1 MKKFLIVGILLLT
14 TNISYGQIGIGVSN
28 SDLTSEELQINGNLI
43 ITNKVGQVNKLEELL
58 EKKTVNNVE
67 VNTDYRVVAQ
77 DPNLVGDVSG
87 QIKEMYGQQNVLPI
101 IIQPYEIQNVNG
113 DDLDDLNLNI
123 PLSDYFVAITN
134 FEAVDNLKQGFPAVA
149 SKGRFEYNAFVGT
162 DNMWHVKV
170 RNPST
175 SPANTTNAFNY
186 YFDVLIYPNRFFK
199 NLNLKSY
206 NLNNSKSGDAVTPI
220 VD

>member
-1 MKKFLIVGILLLT
+1 
-14 TNISYGQIGIGVSN
+14 
-28 SDLTSEELQINGNLI
+28 
-43 ITNKVGQVNKLEELL
+43 
-58 EKKTVNNVE
+58 
-67 VNTDYRVVAQ
+67 
-77 DPNLVGDVSG
+77 
-87 QIKEMYGQQNVLPI
+87 MYGQQNVLPI

>member
-1 MKKFLIVGILLLT
+1 MKKILIVGILLLT

-134 FEAVDNLKQGFPAVA
+134 FEAVDILKQGFPAVA

>member
-1 MKKFLIVGILLLT
+1 MKNFLIVGILLLT

-170 RNPST
+170 RNPSIN
-175 SPANTTNAFNY
+175 PANTTNAFNY

-199 NLNLKSY
+199 NLDTKSY
-206 NLNNSKSGDAVTPI
+206 NLGGNKSGDAVTPI

>member
-1 MKKFLIVGILLLT
+1 
-14 TNISYGQIGIGVSN
+14 VSN

>member
-43 ITNKVGQVNKLEELL
+43 ITNKVGQVNKL
-58 EKKTVNNVE
+58 
-67 VNTDYRVVAQ
+67 
-77 DPNLVGDVSG
+77 
-87 QIKEMYGQQNVLPI
+87 KEMYGQQNVLPI

>member
-1 MKKFLIVGILLLT
+1 MKNFLIVSILLLT
-14 TNISYGQIGIGVSN
+14 TNISYSQVGIGVSN
-28 SDLTSEELQINGNLI
+28 SDLTSEELQINGNFI

-58 EKKTVNNVE
+58 EKKIVNNVE

-77 DPNLVGDVSG
+77 DPNQIGNVSG
-87 QIKEMYGQQNVLPI
+87 QIKEIYGQQNVLPI

-134 FEAVDNLKQGFPAVA
+134 FEAVDNLKQGFPTTA
-149 SKGRFEYNAFVGT
+149 SKGRFEYNAFVGL

-175 SPANTTNAFNY
+175 SPANVNNAFNY
-186 YFDVLIYPNRFFK
+186 FFDVLIYPNRFFK
-199 NLNLKSY
+199 NLNTKSY
-206 NLNNSKSGDAVTPI
+206 NLGGNKSGDAVTPI
-220 VD
+220 VT